1 MLYASL
7 KSIASYVPSRCVSNV
22 DLEKIVDTSDEW
34 ITKRTGIKTRYFA
47 EDSEATSDLA
57 TKAGELAI
65 KRAGLKPG
73 DIDMVIVATLSPDYI
88 GMPSTA
94 CIASYNLG
102 IENVPAFDITTA
114 CTGYIYLLSMA
125 KAFIQSGEYKNILII
140 GSEKISSLLDFSDR
154 STCVLFGDG
163 AGASVVSATEDPN
176 EAIVDVHISANG
188 KYSDFLITPACG
200 SRTPASVEALAN
212 HLQFIKMKGNE
223 TFKLAVKTLAND
235 VEHILTKNAIASK
248 EVKYF
253 IPHQAN
259 LRIISAVGEML
270 DFSSDQVVVTVD
282 KFGNTSAASIP
293 MAINEVYE
301 SGKLAKG
308 DLLLLDAFGGGL
320 TWGSALL
327 RFGGESRS

>member
-1 MLYASL
+1 MVYASL
-7 KSIASYVPSRCVSNV
+7 KSIASYVPSRCVSNA
-22 DLEKIVDTSDEW
+22 DFEKIVDTSDEW

-47 EDSEATSDLA
+47 QESEATSDLA

-65 KRAGLKPG
+65 KRAGLKPSN
-73 DIDMVIVATLSPDYI
+73 IDMVIVATLSPDFI

-94 CIASYNLG
+94 CITSYNLG
-102 IENVPAFDITTA
+102 IQNVPAFDITTA
-114 CTGYIYLLSMA
+114 CTGFIYLLSIA
-125 KAFIQSGEYKNILII
+125 KAFIQTQEYKNILII

-163 AGASVVSATEDPN
+163 AGAAVLSATQDPQ
-176 EAIVDVHISANG
+176 EAILDVHISANG

-200 SRTPASVEALAN
+200 SRTPASVEALVN

-235 VEHILTKNAIASK
+235 VDHILKKNSIAPS

-270 DFSSDQVVVTVD
+270 DFSKEQIVVTVD
-282 KFGNTSAASIP
+282 KYGNTSAASIP
-293 MAINEVYE
+293 MAINEVFE
-301 SGKLAKG
+301 SGKLQKG

-327 RFGGESRS
+327 RFAGSLS

>member
-1 MLYASL
+1 MVYASL
-7 KSIASYVPSRCVSNV
+7 KSIASYVPSRCVSNA
-22 DLEKIVDTSDEW
+22 DFEKIVDTSDEW

-47 EDSEATSDLA
+47 QESEATSDLA

-65 KRAGLKPG
+65 KRAGLKPSN
-73 DIDMVIVATLSPDYI
+73 IDMVIVATLSPDFI

-94 CIASYNLG
+94 CITSYNLG
-102 IENVPAFDITTA
+102 IQNVPAFDITTA
-114 CTGYIYLLSMA
+114 CTGFIYLLSIA
-125 KAFIQSGEYKNILII
+125 KAFIQTQEYKNILII

-163 AGASVVSATEDPN
+163 AGAAVLSATQDPQ
-176 EAIVDVHISANG
+176 EAILDVHISANG

-235 VEHILTKNAIASK
+235 VDHILKKNSIAPS

-270 DFSSDQVVVTVD
+270 DFSKEQIVVTVD
-282 KFGNTSAASIP
+282 KYGNTSAASIP
-293 MAINEVYE
+293 MAINEVFE
-301 SGKLAKG
+301 SGKLQKG

-327 RFGGESRS
+327 RFAGSLS

>member
-65 KRAGLKPG
+65 KRAGFKPG

-163 AGASVVSATEDPN
+163 AGASVVSATEDPS

-200 SRTPASVEALAN
+200 SRTPASAEALAN

>member
-7 KSIASYVPSRCVSNV
+7 KSIASYVPNRCVSNT
-22 DLEKIVDTSDEW
+22 DLEKMVDTSDEW

-65 KRAGLKPG
+65 KRAGLKPS
-73 DIDMVIVATLSPDYI
+73 DIDMVIVATLSPDFI

-94 CIASYNLG
+94 CVASYNLG

-114 CTGYIYLLSMA
+114 CTGFIYLLSMA
-125 KAFIQSGEYKNILII
+125 KAFIQTGEYKNILII

-163 AGASVVSATEDPN
+163 AGAAVIGATQDPN
-176 EAIVDVHISANG
+176 EAILDVHISANG
-188 KYSDFLITPACG
+188 RYSDFLITPACG
-200 SRTPASVEALAN
+200 SRTPASIEALAN

-235 VEHILTKNAIASK
+235 VEHILKKNSIAPS

-270 DFSSDQVVVTVD
+270 DFSQDQVVVTVD
-282 KFGNTSAASIP
+282 KYGNTSAASIP
-293 MAINEVYE
+293 MAMNEIFE
-301 SGKLAKG
+301 SGKLQKR

-327 RFGGESRS
+327 RFAGVRS